1 MLINDEI
8 REKEVRLIDSDG
20 SQLGILSIDNSYGD
34 MPDACVNEPL
44 PHILKAEKDA
54 ADEPAPL
61 VWVYPMR
68 EYTTSENAELLR
80 EMNLGDNYICD
91 AINDGLP
98 LCCVVSTDNFL
109 KHSVDIYKKSILISP
124 VPENP
129 GVLDRLLTFAKQ
141 GIGVLVYG
149 TKEKLQTVPNFD
161 NLVKLDVEE
170 SAGHLREA
178 LSAWGYEISFAKKEA
193 GIKPPTIGIV
203 RHDNGLFFSVYN
215 ANTTTDTHLKF
226 PFGAPILCGAEAE
239 MTDGR
244 SSYRFSRGEH
254 RECRVFVE
262 QNNGVISCHEAPPV
276 NTRFRRAIKIMGL
289 RDATVCLFPEKGCES
304 AVSIAK
310 STSRT
315 PEFDSRFT
323 AVHDEKY
330 GTYLKGEHIDGT
342 IRFLIGHKN

>member
-1 MLINDEI
+1 M
-8 REKEVRLIDSDG
+8 
-20 SQLGILSIDNSYGD
+20 
-34 MPDACVNEPL
+34 
-44 PHILKAEKDA
+44 
-54 ADEPAPL
+54 
-61 VWVYPMR
+61 
-68 EYTTSENAELLR
+68 
-80 EMNLGDNYICD
+80 
-91 AINDGLP
+91 
-98 LCCVVSTDNFL
+98 
-109 KHSVDIYKKSILISP
+109 
-124 VPENP
+124 
-129 GVLDRLLTFAKQ
+129 
-141 GIGVLVYG
+141 
-149 TKEKLQTVPNFD
+149 
-161 NLVKLDVEE
+161 KLDVEE

-226 PFGAPILCGAEAE
+226 PLGAPILCGAEAE

-262 QNNGVISCHEAPPV
+262 QNNGIISCREAPPV
-276 NTRFRRAIKIMGL
+276 NARFRRAIKITGL

-310 STSRT
+310 SNDRT

-342 IRFLIGHKN
+342 IRFLIGRKC